1 MNKISEYLF
10 NNFIDDLSLLKKIK
24 KEKYL
29 DYFYD
34 EIKKHM
40 NKKHKLL
47 SKTNKKI
54 SNIKDFNSTELLMSN
69 FSNKDAIR
77 YIDENVKS
85 YSVYVIKIGEIKV
98 TINYLH
104 FDNKTNI
111 SKLNYVLGMLS
122 LLLSYSNLKIKSLIV
137 NLYLTKVYKTLPD
150 NPVITLSQ
158 NNCNSAVT
166 YSCSEYGELLVFR
179 EEEWFK
185 VMIHELCHSLCL
197 DFSRMKVENSK
208 INRNLNKLFGI
219 KLNMNVS
226 EMYCEYWATILNSCF
241 KGYKLLDNKEDIKNF
256 RLYSNICINLEKL
269 YSVYQL
275 VKILDYMG
283 LRYEDLIL
291 KNRINK
297 TLYKESTNV
306 FCYYILKSVL
316 LYNSNEFIEWCL
328 KHNTLLLN
336 IDKSPTTIHSL
347 FLFILSNY
355 KKVKYLNLVNNVE
368 KVLKRDKINLDNSN
382 MYKYKNLRM
391 TMIELN

>member
-34 EIKKHM
+34 EIKKHID
-40 NKKHKLL
+40 KKHKLL
-47 SKTNKKI
+47 SKNNKKI
-54 SNIKDFNSTELLMSN
+54 SSLKDFNSTELLMSN
-69 FSNKDAIR
+69 FSNKDAVR
-77 YIDENVKS
+77 YINENVKS
-85 YSVYVIKIGEIKV
+85 HSVYVVKMSGIKV
-98 TINYLH
+98 TINFLH
-104 FDNKTNI
+104 FDNKTTI
-111 SKLNYVLGMLS
+111 PKLKYVLGAMS

-137 NLYLTKVYKTLPD
+137 NLYLTKVYKMLPD

-185 VMIHELCHSLCL
+185 VMMHELCHSLCL

-208 INRNLNKLFGI
+208 INKNLNKLFGI

-241 KGYKLLDNKEDIKNF
+241 KGYKLLEDKSDIKNF
-256 RLYSNICINLEKL
+256 RLYSNTCINLEKL
-269 YSVYQL
+269 YSIYQL

-283 LRYEDLIL
+283 LRYEDLVL
-291 KNRINK
+291 KNRMNK

-306 FCYYILKSVL
+306 FCYYILKSIL
-316 LYNSNEFIEWCL
+316 LYNSNEFVEWCL

-336 IDKSPTTIHSL
+336 IDKSPNTIHSL

-355 KKVKYLNLVNNVE
+355 KKKGYLNLIKNVE
-368 KVLKRDKINLDNSN
+368 KTLKKDKINLDNN
-382 MYKYKNLRM
+382 TIYKYKNLRM

>member
-10 NNFIDDLSLLKKIK
+10 NNFIDDLSLFKKIT

-69 FSNKDAIR
+69 FSNKDAVR
-77 YIDENVKS
+77 YINENVKS
-85 YSVYVIKIGEIKV
+85 HTVYVIKIGKIKV

-104 FDNKTNI
+104 FDNKTTI
-111 SKLNYVLGMLS
+111 PKLKYVLGALS

-137 NLYLTKVYKTLPD
+137 NLYLTKVYKMLPD

-208 INRNLNKLFGI
+208 INKNLNKLFGV

-241 KGYKLLDNKEDIKNF
+241 KGYKLLDDKGDI
-256 RLYSNICINLEKL
+256 
-269 YSVYQL
+269 
-275 VKILDYMG
+275 KILDY
-283 LRYEDLIL
+283 IV
-291 KNRINK
+291 IF
-297 TLYKESTNV
+297 V
-306 FCYYILKSVL
+306 
-316 LYNSNEFIEWCL
+316 
-328 KHNTLLLN
+328 
-336 IDKSPTTIHSL
+336 
-347 FLFILSNY
+347 
-355 KKVKYLNLVNNVE
+355 
-368 KVLKRDKINLDNSN
+368 
-382 MYKYKNLRM
+382 
-391 TMIELN
+391 